1 MEYLD
6 GGELFDRVANE
17 GRKKYLY
24 FGELKVFKKN
34 Y

>member
-17 GRKKYLY
+17 GSKKYLY
-24 FGELKVFKKN
+24 SGELLVFKKN